1 MLSKRAHIERSG
13 VFLLAV
19 LFCGMVAAPFGHDVS
34 HIRSLEH
41 AQDPAEEAGSELPCP
56 HGASE
61 DFLSEE
67 QAPSD
72 HFECDLCAL
81 RSLAASV
88 IEQIQAPALPV
99 HVTGQTLRFVR
110 FARSLSHRSIR
121 APPAA

>member
-56 HGASE
+56 HGASD

-67 QAPSD
+67 QAPLD
-72 HFECDLCAL
+72 HLECDLCAL
-81 RSLAASV
+81 RLLVVSDSEH
-88 IEQIQAPALPV
+88 IRTPALPL
-99 HVTGQTLRFVR
+99 HVTGQAFRSVR
-110 FARSLSHRSIR
+110 SVRSLSCRSIR
-121 APPAA
+121 APPAR